1 MKKLAIAAVMLLS
14 GCAYQGDVVNANE
27 IGKARI
33 AADRQVH
40 NGSFDFKSGTGLI
53 YKRDNNQCGN
63 NCAKYAQREI
73 EYKREQAAKHDEIIA
88 KLEAETKRQNDL
100 DTVNQISQVC
110 MSYINMQIN
119 IMRAEAYQAAE
130 TGSPKANEYRDMYQ
144 RSAQNRLSYIN
155 KCVAKEK
162 ARQGIN

>member
-1 MKKLAIAAVMLLS
+1 MKKLAIAAVLLLS
-14 GCAYQGDVVNANE
+14 GCAYQGDVVRADE
-27 IGKARI
+27 VGQARVAADKARY
-33 AADRQVH
+33 
-40 NGSFDFKSGTGLI
+40 NGSFDFKGGTGLI
-53 YKRDNNQCGN
+53 YKRDNSQCGN
-63 NCAKYAQREI
+63 NCANYAQREV
-73 EYKREQAAKHDEIIA
+73 EYQREQAAKHDEIIA

-119 IMRAEAYQAAE
+119 IMRAEALRAAE

>member
-40 NGSFDFKSGTGLI
+40 SGSSDFKGGTGFI
-53 YKRDNNQCGN
+53 YKHNNNQCGN
-63 NCAKYAQREI
+63 NCAKYAQREV
-73 EYKREQAAKHDEIIA
+73 EYQREQAAKHDEVIA

-100 DTVNQISQVC
+100 DMTNRIAQTC
-110 MSYINMQIN
+110 LSYINMQIN
-119 IMRAEAYQAAE
+119 VMRAEAYQAAE
-130 TGSPKANEYRDMYQ
+130 TGSPKANEYRDMYN
-144 RSAQNRLSYIN
+144 RSSENRLTAIN
-155 KCVAKEK
+155 KCIDKAKTDN
-162 ARQGIN
+162 GIN